1 MNRTIRN
8 FRCTNMVLFSCT
20 IVCLICYDIFGGL
33 WLKGFTSSWFVAL
46 GMSNLLFARRC
57 GFADMGILRW
67 ILAGLIFGMLADIFL
82 GIAFVL
88 GVVAFALG
96 HGCYL
101 IAFFKVDGPCRQD
114 LFFILPAAVLS
125 SLLCFCT
132 PFIRVEDPVM
142 RNFLAAYCMILGAML
157 GKAVS
162 NYLKEKSK
170 FRLFLLL
177 GALLFWFSDL
187 ILGIDM
193 FGRSSR
199 LTWVLCSYNYWPA
212 QAITAH
218 SLYYLVLEKID
229 PNR

>member
-8 FRCTNMVLFSCT
+8 FRCTNMVLFTCT

-33 WLKGFTSSWFVAL
+33 WLKGFTSFWFVAL

-57 GFADMGILRW
+57 GCADLGIFRW
-67 ILAGLIFGMLADIFL
+67 ILAGLILGMLADIFL
-82 GIAFVL
+82 GIAFLL

-101 IAFFKVDGPCRQD
+101 IAFFKLGRPCRRD
-114 LFFILPAAVLS
+114 FFCILPSVILTYII
-125 SLLCFCT
+125 CFCT

-142 RNFLAAYCMILGAML
+142 RCFLAAYCLILGTML
-157 GKAVS
+157 GKALS
-162 NYLKEKSK
+162 NYLGEKST
-170 FRLFLLL
+170 FRCFLLL
-177 GALLFWFSDL
+177 GAFLFWFSDL

-199 LTWVLCSYNYWPA
+199 LTWVLCSYSYWPA
-212 QAITAH
+212 QAMTAH
-218 SLYYLVLEKID
+218 ALYHLVLEKMH